1 MDRGKRTWV
10 RRSSGAWH
18 ELSGVEKA
26 SLEIKGKVKVFR
38 VLKTAEV
45 TLPVS

>member
-10 RRSSGAWH
+10 GRSSGVWH

-26 SLEIKGKVKVFR
+26 SLEIKGKVKVCS
-38 VLKTAEV
+38 VLKTAEL
-45 TLPVS
+45 TLPGS